1 MVFPY
6 IVSKQ
11 CFFTKNF
18 RNWWYLAI
26 LAPLCIW
33 HCRLSIKVG
42 PVKFLGYNWPGII
55 YIERNGK
62 DCIKISTSVWMCDIL
77 DVLATCLARYADDE
91 AWDYNSCCTRFSH
104 FTWTSRPKHI
114 QMLFFSFYE
123 QMNMNA
129 MLSVCEGFMLY
140 H

>member
-1 MVFPY
+1 MSTLISSLFKLTLKLLELKLERHCY
-6 IVSKQ
+6 E
-11 CFFTKNF
+11 
-18 RNWWYLAI
+18 
-26 LAPLCIW
+26 PLCIW

-42 PVKFLGYNWPGII
+42 PFKFLGLQLARNHFIG
-55 YIERNGK
+55 RNGK
-62 DCIKISTSVWMCDIL
+62 DYIKTSTRVWMCDIL

-91 AWDYNSCCTRFSH
+91 AWYYNSRWTRFSH
-104 FTWTSRPKHI
+104 FTWTKRPKHI